1 MVRFADIVTSKV
13 KPGIPNKIPPP
24 KVEGH
29 GYRFADLQVL
39 EQLQDTT
46 SAPKYTEKTP
56 TFEVAT
62 YYAEL
67 LERAQDIRDRVKRK
81 RGIDPL
87 PILSI
92 IHSITAANLT
102 DELYEYAMSST
113 ADYDELPGPTMEITF
128 ASMKVGEGMG
138 YDGKMLIKLGLTAF
152 LENVGI
158 YKVPDSVLNKKG
170 KLEEKEIKVIK
181 SHPIISYKILDGMG
195 EKYHWLAK
203 LALQTHERSD
213 GSGYPKGLKGEE
225 ISEVASIIGL
235 TETYIAMIKRTPYR
249 DPYIQT
255 DAVKFVIEDARR
267 QFPIKVL
274 KAFFNEISLY
284 PVNTYVRLNSQA
296 IGRVQS
302 TNKHRPLRPRVAL
315 LYDSEGKRIRSPR
328 VIDLSEDPLFYI
340 VESIDKKDLP

>member
-1 MVRFADIVTSKV
+1 MVRFADIVTSKIKLGV
-13 KPGIPNKIPPP
+13 PNKITP
-24 KVEGH
+24 VRVGENA
-29 GYRFADLQVL
+29 YRFADLQVL
-39 EQLQDTT
+39 EQLAEST
-46 SAPKYTEKTP
+46 SVPKYEEEGP
-56 TFEVAT
+56 TFEVIG
-62 YYAEL
+62 YYDEL
-67 LERAQDIRDRVKRK
+67 LELAQDIGDRVKRNK
-81 RGIDPL
+81 KIDPF

-113 ADYDELPGPTMEITF
+113 VDYEELPGPTMEATF

-138 YDGKMLIKLGLTAF
+138 YDEKMLIKLGLTAF

-158 YKVPDSVLNKKG
+158 YKVPEGVLTKKG
-170 KLEEKEIKVIK
+170 KLDEKEIKTIK
-181 SHPIISYKILDGMG
+181 SHPIISYKILSGMG
-195 EKYHWLAK
+195 EKFRWLAL

-213 GSGYPKGLKGEE
+213 GSGYPKGLKEDE
-225 ISEVASIIGL
+225 ISEMASIIGL

-249 DPYIQT
+249 DPYSRP
-255 DAVKFVIEDARR
+255 DAVKFIIEDAKL

-302 TNKHRPLRPRVAL
+302 TNKRRPLRPRIAL
-315 LYDSEGKRIRSPR
+315 LYDSEGKRITSQK